1 MYLFKSF
8 VIKAF
13 SFETMF
19 DEAKSANRKKRQ
31 QTIAFRVLRLFSFSI
46 ILILITILGFIVFQ
60 GISVL
65 NWDFLSKM
73 PEEGMTKGG
82 IFPAI
87 VGTICLVCLS
97 MIIAFPV
104 GLFAGTYIHEYA
116 KDGLLKRITLLMTNN
131 LAGIPSVVF
140 GIFGM
145 SLFVNKFGFG
155 DSILSAS
162 LTLALMALPIVTR
175 ITQESLKAV
184 DDIHRQGSAA
194 LGASKWQTTR
204 RVVLPIALP
213 NIMTGLILSI
223 GRVSGETA
231 PILFTGVVYS
241 LKNLP
246 TSIFE
251 PTMALPY
258 HLFAISTS
266 NTNIQASR
274 PLAYGT
280 ALVLILIVLLLN
292 LSANALR
299 RYFGRRVKT
308 N

>member
-1 MYLFKSF
+1 MILD
-8 VIKAF
+8 
-13 SFETMF
+13 ET
-19 DEAKSANRKKRQ
+19 KLANRKKRQ
-31 QTIAFRVLRLFSFSI
+31 QAIAFWILRIFSFSI
-46 ILILITILGFIVFQ
+46 ILILISILAFIVYQ
-60 GISVL
+60 GLPTL
-65 NWDFLSKM
+65 NWDFLSEM
-73 PEEGMTKGG
+73 PEDGMTKGG

-87 VGTICLVCLS
+87 VGTIYLVGLS
-97 MIIAFPV
+97 MTFAFPV
-104 GLFAGTYIHEYA
+104 GLCAGIYIHEYA
-116 KDGLLKRITLLMTNN
+116 KNGWLKKFILLMTSN
-131 LAGIPSVVF
+131 LAGIPSIVF

-155 DSILSAS
+155 DSVLSAS

-175 ITQESLKAV
+175 ITQEALKAV
-184 DDIHRQGSAA
+184 DNIHRQGSAA
-194 LGASKWQTTR
+194 LGATKWQTIR

-246 TSIFE
+246 SSVFE

-266 NTNIQASR
+266 NTNIEASR

-292 LSANALR
+292 LTANALR
-299 RYFGRRVKT
+299 RYFGKKVKM

>member
-1 MYLFKSF
+1 
-8 VIKAF
+8 
-13 SFETMF
+13 MF
-19 DEAKSANRKKRQ
+19 DEIKLARRKRVQ
-31 QTIAFRVLRLFSFSI
+31 QSIAFWILRVLSFSV
-46 ILILITILGFIVFQ
+46 ILILVSILAFIVYH
-60 GISVL
+60 GASSL
-65 NWDFLSKM
+65 NWDFLSKT
-73 PEEGMTKGG
+73 PEDGMTKGG

-87 VGTICLVCLS
+87 VGTIYLVGLS
-97 MIIAFPV
+97 MLFAFPV
-104 GLFAGTYIHEYA
+104 GLCAGIYIHEYA
-116 KDGLLKRITLLMTNN
+116 KEGWLKRLILIMTSN

-145 SLFVNKFGFG
+145 ALFVNKFGFG
-155 DSILSAS
+155 DSVLSAS
-162 LTLALMALPIVTR
+162 LTLALMALPIITR
-175 ITQESLKAV
+175 ITQEALKSV
-184 DDIHRQGSAA
+184 DNIHRHGSAA

-204 RVVLPIALP
+204 RVILPIALP
-213 NIMTGLILSI
+213 NIITGLILSI

-246 TSIFE
+246 SSIFE

-266 NTNIQASR
+266 NTNIEASR

-280 ALVLILIVLLLN
+280 ALVLILIVLFLN
-292 LSANALR
+292 LLANALR
-299 RYFGRRVKT
+299 RYLGKRVKM

>member
-1 MYLFKSF
+1 M
-8 VIKAF
+8 ID
-13 SFETMF
+13 ET
-19 DEAKSANRKKRQ
+19 KLANKKKRQ
-31 QTIAFRVLRLFSFSI
+31 QAIAFWILRIFSFSI
-46 ILILITILGFIVFQ
+46 ILILISILAFIVYQ
-60 GISVL
+60 GLPTLS
-65 NWDFLSKM
+65 WDFLSKM
-73 PEEGMTKGG
+73 PEDGMTKGG

-87 VGTICLVCLS
+87 VGTIYLVGLS
-97 MIIAFPV
+97 MLFAFPV
-104 GLFAGTYIHEYA
+104 GLGAGIYIHEYA
-116 KDGLLKRITLLMTNN
+116 KNGWLKKVILLMTSN
-131 LAGIPSVVF
+131 LAGIPSIVF

-145 SLFVNKFGFG
+145 ALFVNKFGFG
-155 DSILSAS
+155 DSVLSAS

-175 ITQESLKAV
+175 ITQEALKAV

-194 LGASKWQTTR
+194 LGATKWQTIR

-246 TSIFE
+246 SSVFE

-266 NTNIQASR
+266 NTNIEASR

-292 LSANALR
+292 LTANALR
-299 RYFGRRVKT
+299 RYFGKKVKM

>member
-1 MYLFKSF
+1 
-8 VIKAF
+8 
-13 SFETMF
+13 MF
-19 DEAKSANRKKRQ
+19 DETKLARRKKLHQ
-31 QTIAFRVLRLFSFSI
+31 ALAFWVLRIFSFSI
-46 ILILITILGFIVFQ
+46 LFILIAILGFIVFE
-60 GISVL
+60 GCSAL
-65 NWDFLSKM
+65 SWEFLSKM
-73 PEEGMTKGG
+73 PEDGMTKGG

-87 VGTICLVCLS
+87 VGTIYLVGLS
-97 MIIAFPV
+97 MLFAFPV
-104 GLFAGTYIHEYA
+104 GLCAGIYIQEYA
-116 KDGLLKRITLLMTNN
+116 KNGWIRSTILFMTSN

-145 SLFVNKFGFG
+145 ALFVNKFGFG

-162 LTLALMALPIVTR
+162 LTLALMALPLVTR

-184 DDIHRQGSAA
+184 DAIHRQGSAA
-194 LGASKWQTTR
+194 LGATKWQTTK

-246 TSIFE
+246 TSVFE

-266 NTNIQASR
+266 NTDIEASR

-280 ALVLILIVLLLN
+280 ALVLILIVLILN
-292 LSANALR
+292 LSANVLR
-299 RYFGRRVKT
+299 RYFGKKVKMG
-308 N
+308 

>member
-1 MYLFKSF
+1 MLD
-8 VIKAF
+8 
-13 SFETMF
+13 ET
-19 DEAKSANRKKRQ
+19 KLANRKKHQ
-31 QTIAFRVLRLFSFSI
+31 QTIAFWILRIFSFSI
-46 ILILITILGFIVFQ
+46 ILILISILAFIVYH
-60 GISVL
+60 GLSSL
-65 NWDFLSKM
+65 NWTFLSQM
-73 PEEGMTKGG
+73 PEDGMTKGG

-87 VGTICLVCLS
+87 IGTIYLVGLS
-97 MIIAFPV
+97 MVFAFPA
-104 GLFAGTYIHEYA
+104 GLCAGIYIHEYA
-116 KDGLLKRITLLMTNN
+116 KDGWLKKFILLMTGN
-131 LAGIPSVVF
+131 LAGIPSIVF
-140 GIFGM
+140 GIFGLA
-145 SLFVNKFGFG
+145 LFVNTFGFG

-175 ITQESLKAV
+175 ITQEALKAV
-184 DDIHRQGSAA
+184 DNIYRQGSAA
-194 LGASKWQTTR
+194 LGATKWQTTR

-231 PILFTGVVYS
+231 PILYTGAVYS

-246 TSIFE
+246 SSVFE

-266 NTNIQASR
+266 NTNIEASR

-292 LSANALR
+292 LTANALR
-299 RYFGRRVKT
+299 RFFGKKVKM

>member
-1 MYLFKSF
+1 MLDE
-8 VIKAF
+8 IKL
-13 SFETMF
+13 
-19 DEAKSANRKKRQ
+19 AKRKKLNQ
-31 QTIAFRVLRLFSFSI
+31 SIAFWVLRIFSFSI
-46 ILILITILGFIVFQ
+46 ILILVSILAFIVYHGF
-60 GISVL
+60 SSL
-65 NWDFLSKM
+65 TWDFLSKM
-73 PEEGMTKGG
+73 PEDGMTKGG

-87 VGTICLVCLS
+87 VGTFYLVGLS
-97 MIIAFPV
+97 MLFAFPV
-104 GLFAGTYIHEYA
+104 GLCSGIYIHEYA
-116 KDGLLKRITLLMTNN
+116 KDGWLKRTILLMNSN

-145 SLFVNKFGFG
+145 ALFVNKFGFG
-155 DSILSAS
+155 DSVLSAS
-162 LTLALMALPIVTR
+162 LTLSLMALPIITR
-175 ITQESLKAV
+175 ITQEALKAV

-194 LGASKWQTTR
+194 LGATKWQTTR

-246 TSIFE
+246 SSIFE

-266 NTNIQASR
+266 NTNIEASR

-280 ALVLILIVLLLN
+280 ALVLILIVLFLN

-299 RYFGRRVKT
+299 KYFGKKVKT

>member
-1 MYLFKSF
+1 MDHSEKL
-8 VIKAF
+8 
-13 SFETMF
+13 
-19 DEAKSANRKKRQ
+19 AKQKKRNQ
-31 QTIAFRVLRLFSFSI
+31 AIAFGILKILSFSI
-46 ILILITILGFIVFQ
+46 VLILISILIFIVYN

-65 NWDFLSKM
+65 NWDFLTQM
-73 PEEGMTKGG
+73 PEDGMTKGG
-82 IFPAI
+82 IYPAI
-87 VGTICLVCLS
+87 VGTLYLVGMS
-97 MIIAFPV
+97 MLFAFPI
-104 GLFAGTYIHEYA
+104 GLLAGVYINEYA
-116 KDGLLKRITLLMTNN
+116 KEGWIKKTILFMTSN

-145 SLFVNKFGFG
+145 ALFVNKFGFG

-175 ITQESLKAV
+175 VTQEALKAV
-184 DDIHRQGSAA
+184 DPIHRQGSAA
-194 LGASKWQTTR
+194 LGATKWQTTR

-246 TSIFE
+246 SSIFE

-266 NTNIQASR
+266 NTNIEASR
-274 PLAYGT
+274 PRAYAT
-280 ALVLILIVLLLN
+280 ALVLILIVLFLN
-292 LSANALR
+292 LLANILR
-299 RYFGRRVKT
+299 KFFGKRVKMH
-308 N
+308 